1 MDYHQKN
8 ILSKNGEKNCIILFK
23 GGFQYNV
30 VNYFVD
36 DLAESF
42 VKLGFTSR
50 VIDLTKNDFAA
61 KLQEQ
66 INKGNIKC
74 FFAFNGI
81 GLPSLGELA
90 VELKVPFINFYL
102 DSPIY
107 HLQRLQYKSENLKII
122 FIDKN
127 DLQFSNEILN
137 QEASFI
143 PHGAFTKL
151 NSAGVSKNK
160 SGIIFAGSITKPE
173 LLRNQWLKLG
183 KAIGEIY
190 DSLLEYVINKEYFN
204 IKHDVDYILKVK
216 GIELSMEQ
224 KKTIYFNSIF
234 VHKYV
239 RQYRRLKV
247 LEALKDFKID
257 LYGNGW
263 NTVPIHPNHTYHG
276 AVDFLELI
284 ERVKKSSLMLNVLP
298 EFIYGGHERIFTAM
312 YHGTA
317 CLTNYNAY
325 LKTNFE
331 NGKDLLFYSMRDL
344 KQLPDQLSVWLSDK
358 MALEQIARSG
368 MEKVKTHHTWLNR
381 AQDLLHLIETDL
393 SN

>member
-1 MDYHQKN
+1 MNNYQQN
-8 ILSKNGEKNCIILFK
+8 SLSKKGDDSCIVLFK

-50 VIDLTKNDFAA
+50 VIDLTKNGFAA
-61 KLQEQ
+61 KLKEQ

-74 FFAFNGI
+74 FFTFNGI
-81 GLPSLGELA
+81 GLPDLGELA

-107 HLQRLQYKSENLKII
+107 HLQRLKYKSENIKIV

-143 PHGAFTKL
+143 PHGAFTKFD
-151 NSAGVSKNK
+151 SAGAHNNK

-183 KAIGEIY
+183 KVLGEIY

-204 IKHDVDYILKVK
+204 IKHDVD
-216 GIELSMEQ
+216 
-224 KKTIYFNSIF
+224 
-234 VHKYV
+234 
-239 RQYRRLKV
+239 
-247 LEALKDFKID
+247 
-257 LYGNGW
+257 
-263 NTVPIHPNHTYHG
+263 
-276 AVDFLELI
+276 
-284 ERVKKSSLMLNVLP
+284 
-298 EFIYGGHERIFTAM
+298 
-312 YHGTA
+312 
-317 CLTNYNAY
+317 
-325 LKTNFE
+325 
-331 NGKDLLFYSMRDL
+331 
-344 KQLPDQLSVWLSDK
+344 
-358 MALEQIARSG
+358 
-368 MEKVKTHHTWLNR
+368 
-381 AQDLLHLIETDL
+381 
-393 SN
+393 